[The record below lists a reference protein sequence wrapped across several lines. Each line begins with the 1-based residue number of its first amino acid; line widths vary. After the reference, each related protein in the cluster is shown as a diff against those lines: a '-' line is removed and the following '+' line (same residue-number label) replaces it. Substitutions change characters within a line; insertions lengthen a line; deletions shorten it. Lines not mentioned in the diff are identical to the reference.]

1 MVSALLCEVVQRA
14 AGHVSKSRL
23 VSHPSISFVEL
34 RCLWMILENVSSCHQ
49 YFITMQQFDR
59 VILVLTGR
67 VTVQWGVSFQV
78 QWRSVRS
85 RTHRHTPNPNGLT
98 HVSSY
103 LVGGV

>member
-1 MVSALLCEVVQRA
+1 
-14 AGHVSKSRL
+14 
-23 VSHPSISFVEL
+23 
-34 RCLWMILENVSSCHQ
+34 
-49 YFITMQQFDR
+49 MQQFDR

-78 QWRSVRS
+78 QWRSVRL
-85 RTHRHTPNPNGLT
+85 RTFRHTPNPNGLT